1 MTFGGGALAAAL
13 VGETHLESKEALRR
27 RTSFAAL
34 GIALPMPRCAS
45 AVDASARSNGE
56 TGGGLGH
63 SSRSGR
69 AVMGSGRAVMG
80 HASASGSMAG
90 GVEGGGGTKALE
102 NTGATAEVRG
112 VARAVEQ
119 PAADGAVVSA
129 DGDESAVVSAV
140 TRASS
145 SARSAA
151 ASFEAAARAAIAA
164 FSTASACAAAASSAS
179 RHSAAANGE
188 GAIANGEG
196 ATANGEGATA
206 KGDAAMDDFRPLTA
220 PCLSS

>member
-1 MTFGGGALAAAL
+1 MLLSESSEEEESPKVTFGGGALGAAL
-13 VGETHLESKEALRR
+13 VGETPLESKEALRR
-27 RTSFAAL
+27 RTSFATL

-63 SSRSGR
+63 
-69 AVMGSGRAVMG
+69 
-80 HASASGSMAG
+80 ASASGSMAR
-90 GVEGGGGTKALE
+90 GVEGGGGTNALE

-119 PAADGAVVSA
+119 PADKGAVVTA
-129 DGDESAVVSAV
+129 DGDESAVVSAA

-179 RHSAAANGE
+179 RHSAAASGD
-188 GAIANGEG
+188 G

>member
-1 MTFGGGALAAAL
+1 LAAAL
-13 VGETHLESKEALRR
+13 VGETPLESKEALRR

-80 HASASGSMAG
+80 SGGAVMGHASASGSMAR

-119 PAADGAVVSA
+119 PADDGAVVSA
-129 DGDESAVVSAV
+129 DGDESAVVSAA

-188 GAIANGEG
+188 GATANGEG